1 MMFSDQNYLLFTFS
15 IYLLLMLGIGIFAW
29 TKTNNLS
36 DYILGGRKLG
46 YWTTALSAGASDM
59 SAWLLLGLPGYAY
72 VAGFEAIWI
81 AVGLL
86 VGTSLNWFLVAPRL
100 RQQSEAMGDALTIP
114 EFLENRFQDKTH
126 AIRTI
131 SALFILFFFIFY
143 TSSGLVAGGK
153 LFESVFSLP
162 YEGAVITGTLA
173 ILIYTT
179 LGGFLAVSWTD
190 LFQGLLMSLALVITA
205 LYALNLSGGWQATHA
220 AIASQNIVLTDL
232 FITLDNE
239 TISNIGIISLL
250 GWGLGYFGQ
259 PHILARFM
267 AIRSHTMIPGARN
280 IAITWTAVGL
290 TSALIIG
297 FCGIA
302 LSEISLAGTDS
313 EKVFIELVQL
323 LFHPIPAGIC
333 LAAILAAI
341 MSTADSQ
348 LLVASTAFTEDLYQ
362 TLFNRN
368 ASQAN
373 LLTIGRIMV
382 VCIALLACFMALH
395 QKQTVL
401 SLVSYAWAGFGAAFG
416 PVLLLSL
423 FWEKLTLKAALSGII
438 SGAVTVIV
446 WHQLEGGIYE
456 IYELVPAFFISIT
469 ACFAISHTEY

>member
-1 MMFSDQNYLLFTFS
+1 MFSEQNYLLFTFS

-29 TKTNNLS
+29 TKTNDLS

-46 YWTTALSAGASDM
+46 HWTTALSAGASDM
-59 SAWLLLGLPGYAY
+59 SGWLLLGLPGYAY
-72 VAGFEAIWI
+72 LAGFEAIWI

-86 VGTSLNWFLVAPRL
+86 LGTTLNWFLIAPRL
-100 RQQSEAMGDALTIP
+100 RQQSERMGNALTIP
-114 EFLENRFQDKTH
+114 EYLENRFQDNTH
-126 AIRTI
+126 TIRTI
-131 SALFILFFFIFY
+131 AACFILFFFIFY

-153 LFESVFSLP
+153 LFESVFNLP
-162 YEGAVITGTLA
+162 YEQAVIAGTVA

-205 LYALNLSGGWQATHA
+205 IYALDLSGGWQPTQA
-220 AIASQNIVLTDL
+220 AMASQNIALTDL
-232 FITLDNE
+232 FITSDNIKL
-239 TISNIGIISLL
+239 TTIGIISLL

-267 AIRSHTMIPGARN
+267 AIRSHTMIPSARN
-280 IAITWTAVGL
+280 IALVWTSVSL
-290 TSALIIG
+290 ICALLIG
-297 FCGIA
+297 FSGIA
-302 LSEISLAGTDS
+302 LSEINLIGTDS

-323 LFHPIPAGIC
+323 LFHPVPAGFC

-362 TLFNRN
+362 TLFKKE

-373 LLTIGRIMV
+373 LIMIGRIMV
-382 VCIALLACFMALH
+382 VCIALLACFMAL
-395 QKQTVL
+395 QQEETVL
-401 SLVSYAWAGFGAAFG
+401 GMVAYAWAGFGAAFG

-423 FWEKLTLKAALSGII
+423 FWEKLTLNAAIGGII
-438 SGAVTVIV
+438 TGAVTVII
-446 WHQLEGGIYE
+446 WHQFDGGIFTL
-456 IYELVPAFFISIT
+456 YELVPAFFLAVTVSFSISC
-469 ACFAISHTEY
+469 AKY